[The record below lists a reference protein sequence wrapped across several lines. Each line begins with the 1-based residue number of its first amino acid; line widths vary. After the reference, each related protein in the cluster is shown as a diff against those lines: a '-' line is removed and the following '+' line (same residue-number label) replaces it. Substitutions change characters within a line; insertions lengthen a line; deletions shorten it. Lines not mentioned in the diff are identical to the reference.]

1 MAKSCDPRLAGR
13 WAKLA
18 ACLLAICMPSGAA
31 LLHEAL
37 GPFERLEPRQYTP
50 PDADVFEEFGLEE
63 AEEAEYRT
71 ADGRS
76 VLVRAL
82 QFYDDTGAVA
92 AYSWLRP
99 EGATEL
105 IERGE
110 RAVEKD
116 DYVLIH
122 FANYLLSLQGDRP
135 DEEDVE
141 IALTYLPRPKPTADP
156 PVLKY
161 VPEDVLVPDTGRH
174 ILGPVSLEK
183 LVPDLA
189 PSVVGFHFGT
199 EGYFGRF
206 ATPSGEMRMIVWDY
220 PSNPIARG
228 QIESFQALDW
238 AVAKQDGP
246 LIAVVLNPDS
256 ADEAQR
262 LLARVRYR
270 AEVTQHAEEA
280 KRHES
285 LRNIILDT
293 FILCGLLAGLMV
305 IGGVLVAGTRRLAG
319 RLAPDSILA
328 PPQGSPMQRLGIDG
342 LEGTDLEQE
351 TGPE

>member
-1 MAKSCDPRLAGR
+1 M
-13 WAKLA
+13 
-18 ACLLAICMPSGAA
+18 
-31 LLHEAL
+31 
-37 GPFERLEPRQYTP
+37 
-50 PDADVFEEFGLEE
+50 
-63 AEEAEYRT
+63 
-71 ADGRS
+71 
-76 VLVRAL
+76 
-82 QFYDDTGAVA
+82 
-92 AYSWLRP
+92 
-99 EGATEL
+99 
-105 IERGE
+105 
-110 RAVEKD
+110 
-116 DYVLIH
+116 
-122 FANYLLSLQGDRP
+122 
-135 DEEDVE
+135 
-141 IALTYLPRPKPTADP
+141 
-156 PVLKY
+156 
-161 VPEDVLVPDTGRH
+161 PEDVLVPDTGRH

-328 PPQGSPMQRLGIDG
+328 PPQGVADAATRNRRPRGDGSGARKPGRNRLAARYRTERGILPRHSAPG
-342 LEGTDLEQE
+342 FA
-351 TGPE
+351 